1 MTYRVNLGIIIIERS
16 TSYLNSVSQRITH
29 MTLMY
34 DPPSGWKY
42 GFPKP
47 YQPKEGESLKDT
59 LIRDGY
65 PEKEIISDD
74 THSAKY
80 VRFFGGDDAD

>member
-1 MTYRVNLGIIIIERS
+1 MAIL
-16 TSYLNSVSQRITH
+16 
-29 MTLMY
+29 Y

-47 YQPKEGESLKDT
+47 YKPRVVKGKVEPIWRT

-65 PEKEIISDD
+65 PKMEGGMTIHQNARHTRFIGDVADYDEIAMLPKE
-74 THSAKY
+74 
-80 VRFFGGDDAD
+80 